1 MVRVFLAVRTG
12 IGGGGWR
19 GVVGV
24 VRVFAI
30 GLDDPVMVVMGF
42 AIVVVAAAVT
52 AAIRWAMGWALWRTL
67 WWALG
72 RAFGWALWRAFGWT
86 MVFWWARLT
95 RGWTTGS
102 RFGVARGI
110 GRWSTVGMAL
120 VVGWVVGWAVRRRR
134 MLFRMRWPTR
144 RYRNRFQAKLL
155 AIARWPREQ
164 HPQPQAYVIIRAMRS
179 AEFGRNGAQRRIGQ
193 HCIIRNQTAF
203 GRRVIDKHKRFR
215 VPQGLTGHRNTVR
228 GVLFQIHFCIDARC
242 AAALAA
248 GDDQLIGTLASNR
261 DTLVAAPFVPCRRV
275 CWEGNDRGDTG
286 WWMGGGRW
294 MVGRGRHLWIWLICT
309 TERYRF

>member
-12 IGGGGWR
+12 IGGGGRR

-30 GLDDPVMVVMGF
+30 GLDDPMMVVMGF

-52 AAIRWAMGWALWRTL
+52 AAFWRATGRALGGALWRAIR
-67 WWALG
+67 WALG
-72 RAFGWALWRAFGWT
+72 RALVLWWT
-86 MVFWWARLT
+86 RLM
-95 RGWTTGS
+95 RWRTTGS
-102 RFGVARGI
+102 RFGIARGI

-120 VVGWVVGWAVRRRR
+120 VVGWAVGWAVRRRR

-144 RYRNRFQAKLL
+144 RHRNRFQAKLL

-164 HPQPQAYVIIRAMRS
+164 HPQPQANVIIRAMRS
-179 AEFGRNGAQRRIGQ
+179 AEFGRDGAQRIGQ

-203 GRRVIDKHKRFR
+203 GGRVIDKHKRFR

-242 AAALAA
+242 AAALAT

-261 DTLVAAPFVPCRRV
+261 NTLVAAPFVPCRRV

-294 MVGRGRHLWIWLICT
+294 VVGR
-309 TERYRF
+309 

>member
-12 IGGGGWR
+12 IGGGGRR

-30 GLDDPVMVVMGF
+30 GLDDSVMVVMGF

-52 AAIRWAMGWALWRTL
+52 AAFWRATGRALGGALWRTL
-67 WWALG
+67 WRTLG
-72 RAFGWALWRAFGWT
+72 RALVLWWT
-86 MVFWWARLT
+86 RLM
-95 RGWTTGS
+95 RWRTTGS
-102 RFGVARGI
+102 RFGIARGI

-120 VVGWVVGWAVRRRR
+120 VVGWAVGWAVRRRR
-134 MLFRMRWPTR
+134 VLFGMRWPTR
-144 RYRNRFQAKLL
+144 RHRNRFQAKLL

-164 HPQPQAYVIIRAMRS
+164 HPQPQANVIIRAMRS
-179 AEFGRNGAQRRIGQ
+179 AEFGRDGAQRIGQ
-193 HCIIRNQTAF
+193 HCIIRNQTAI

-242 AAALAA
+242 AAALAT

-261 DTLVAAPFVPCRRV
+261 DTLVAVPFVPCRRV

-286 WWMGGGRW
+286 WWMGGRRGV
-294 MVGRGRHLWIWLICT
+294 VGRGRHLWVWLICT
-309 TERYRF
+309 IERYRF